1 MTLHHQIQGQGAP
14 LIILHG
20 LFGSS
25 DNWRNIATQLS
36 EGRKVISVDLPN
48 HGQSPHTDNVSYQA
62 MADAVAN
69 LIKEL
74 GLKRVDIIGHSIGGK
89 VAMTLTANYPE
100 QVQSLIVVD
109 MAPKRYPDRHSDI
122 FDALLAVDLPKLT
135 RRSEADVVLAKTIFN
150 KAIRQFLLMNLVKRN
165 EQLKWQLNLT
175 VLAQQYPKLIE
186 AVCEGISIKRSSLFI
201 RGALSEYIEDDDVTL
216 IKQQFSDTNIVTIEK
231 AGHWVHAEKPD
242 EFLSTVE
249 AFLRHD

>member
-74 GLKRVDIIGHSIGGK
+74 GLKRVDILGHSIGGK

-201 RGALSEYIEDDDVTL
+201 RGALSDYIEDDDVTL

>member
-201 RGALSEYIEDDDVTL
+201 RGALSDYIEDDDVTL

>member
-1 MTLHHQIQGQGAP
+1 MTLHHQIQGDGAP
-14 LIILHG
+14 LMILHG

-25 DNWRNIATQLS
+25 DNWRNTATQLS

-48 HGQSPHTDNVSYQA
+48 HGRSPHTDNVSYQA

-74 GLKRVDIIGHSIGGK
+74 GLKRVDILGHSIGGK

-201 RGALSEYIEDDDVTL
+201 RGALSDYIEDDDVTL

>member
-1 MTLHHQIQGQGAP
+1 
-14 LIILHG
+14 
-20 LFGSS
+20 
-25 DNWRNIATQLS
+25 
-36 EGRKVISVDLPN
+36 
-48 HGQSPHTDNVSYQA
+48 
-62 MADAVAN
+62 
-69 LIKEL
+69 
-74 GLKRVDIIGHSIGGK
+74 
-89 VAMTLTANYPE
+89 
-100 QVQSLIVVD
+100 
-109 MAPKRYPDRHSDI
+109 
-122 FDALLAVDLPKLT
+122 
-135 RRSEADVVLAKTIFN
+135 
-150 KAIRQFLLMNLVKRN
+150 MNLVKRN

-201 RGALSEYIEDDDVTL
+201 RGALSEYIEDDDATL